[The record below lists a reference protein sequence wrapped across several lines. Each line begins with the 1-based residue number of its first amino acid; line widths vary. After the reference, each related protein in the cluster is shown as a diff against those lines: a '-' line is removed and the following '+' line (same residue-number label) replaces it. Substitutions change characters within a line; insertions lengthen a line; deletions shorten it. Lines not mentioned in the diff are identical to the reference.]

1 MQASVRVFYCN
12 HPWMLQI
19 KTINLSFEIR
29 IIDLLKS
36 ERSWILWQFKAKLGS
51 MEFIKMFDIKYFCIF
66 VSKGKLILKASCQ
79 AEDSS
84 KNRTNEFVFTG
95 MRHVFV
101 RFFWRIL
108 GQKKTFRDYLTFILL
123 TRSRKKIEN
132 CKPQLLF
139 SQNCFVAQKIWFT
152 LLSIIFS
159 PSFVLKI
166 TLIISNQKHS
176 NRNREN
182 SGFVLVAESLRYIK
196 SNCVSTYISNCCIST
211 FDK

>member
-101 RFFWRIL
+101 RFFEE
-108 GQKKTFRDYLTFILL
+108 
-123 TRSRKKIEN
+123 SSARKKRFEIIWPLSCSQDPEKKLKTAN
-132 CKPQLLF
+132 PSYFFRKIVLLRKK
-139 SQNCFVAQKIWFT
+139 SD
-152 LLSIIFS
+152 LL
-159 PSFVLKI
+159 
-166 TLIISNQKHS
+166 
-176 NRNREN
+176 
-182 SGFVLVAESLRYIK
+182 Y
-196 SNCVSTYISNCCIST
+196 
-211 FDK
+211 

>member
-1 MQASVRVFYCN
+1 MQASVRIFYCN

-66 VSKGKLILKASCQ
+66 VSKGKLISKANCQ

-101 RFFWRIL
+101 RFFEDSSAI
-108 GQKKTFRDYLTFILL
+108 KKTFRDYLTFSQQEKTTSTVEVRTIL
-123 TRSRKKIEN
+123 
-132 CKPQLLF
+132 
-139 SQNCFVAQKIWFT
+139 QKFKT
-152 LLSIIFS
+152 HF
-159 PSFVLKI
+159 
-166 TLIISNQKHS
+166 
-176 NRNREN
+176 
-182 SGFVLVAESLRYIK
+182 
-196 SNCVSTYISNCCIST
+196 
-211 FDK
+211 

>member
-1 MQASVRVFYCN
+1 MQASVRIFYCN

-66 VSKGKLILKASCQ
+66 VS
-79 AEDSS
+79 
-84 KNRTNEFVFTG
+84 
-95 MRHVFV
+95 
-101 RFFWRIL
+101 
-108 GQKKTFRDYLTFILL
+108 ILL
-123 TRSRKKIEN
+123 TRSRNFFKN
-132 CKPQLLF
+132 CKPQLFF

-166 TLIISNQKHS
+166 TLIILNQKHS

-182 SGFVLVAESLRYIK
+182 SGFVLVAESFCYIK